1 MNQRPPPVFLLTGP
15 PAAGKTA
22 TAEALAVRLP
32 RAVHIPVD
40 DMLGWVR
47 SGQAPTTQPWT
58 AETLRQLGL
67 ARLTAIQAAQSYH
80 AAGFAVI
87 IVDTILPEPAERTY
101 GAMLGGAGLRNIVLL
116 PAISVLQQRNL
127 ERASKS
133 ADTRQQLAA
142 LIPSSHANFMAA
154 IPRLMPR
161 WQVVDNGSLT
171 IEQCCDEILLPSN
184 VDTSALHPAG

>member
-1 MNQRPPPVFLLTGP
+1 MNERPPPVFLLTGP
-15 PAAGKTA
+15 PAAGKTE
-22 TAEALAVRLP
+22 TAEALTLRFS

-58 AETLRQLGL
+58 TETLRQLGL

-80 AAGFAVI
+80 AAGFAVV

-101 GAMLGGAGLRNIVLL
+101 GAMLGSAGLRNIVLL
-116 PAISVLQQRNL
+116 PAVAVLQQRNL
-127 ERASKS
+127 ERTSKS
-133 ADTRQQLAA
+133 ADTRQQLAT

-154 IPRLMPR
+154 VSMPMPR
-161 WQVVDNGSLT
+161 WQLVDNGALT
-171 IEQCCDEILLPSN
+171 IEQCCDEILLSG
-184 VDTSALHPAG
+184 S